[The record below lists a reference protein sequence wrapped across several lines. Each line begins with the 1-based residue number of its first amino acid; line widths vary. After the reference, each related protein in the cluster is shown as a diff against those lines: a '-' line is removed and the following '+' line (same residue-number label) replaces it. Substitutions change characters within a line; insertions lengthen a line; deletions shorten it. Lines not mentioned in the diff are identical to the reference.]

1 MPTPSNNLAAPF
13 ATSNSRLSQ
22 AHTPVVSQTQC
33 PVCSEAACHF
43 VSTKDR
49 DGKPLKTVACTRCGL
64 YRVDPLPS
72 TAELSQFHEQEYRN
86 SYKGVRQPKRKH
98 LYRSAM
104 LAVTRLKRLAP
115 HLGQRASV
123 LDIGCASGEWL
134 YMLGTQ
140 GHSALGIEVDGGY
153 AAFGRSEY
161 GVDIRSGSVHTFGG
175 PDHAVDCITMFHV
188 LEHLPDP
195 LSALRRIH
203 SWLKPGGRF
212 VIEVPNVASLCQHP
226 AKRFHYAHVVG
237 YTPASLAYAVRESG
251 WRIVEL
257 TLDQYDRNIL
267 AVLQKPSESNQESAS
282 EPVQPSFQ
290 PAPVVPSSPS
300 ATIQYY
306 LRPSTYVRYFARMK
320 QFGVEYGVA
329 RKSLTPREILDS
341 SLRHL

>member
-1 MPTPSNNLAAPF
+1 MPTQSNNLAAPF
-13 ATSNSRLSQ
+13 ATSNSRFSQ
-22 AHTPVVSQTQC
+22 AHTPALSQTHC
-33 PVCSEAACHF
+33 PVCAEAACHF

-72 TAELSQFHEQEYRN
+72 TAELAQFHEQEYRN

-98 LYRSAM
+98 IYRSAM
-104 LAVTRLKRLAP
+104 LAVKRLKRLAP

-134 YMLGTQ
+134 YILGTQ
-140 GHSALGIEVDGGY
+140 GNSALGIEVDGGY
-153 AAFGRSEY
+153 AAFGRGEY
-161 GVDIRSGSVHTFGG
+161 GVDIRNGSVHTFGG

-203 SWLKPGGRF
+203 AWLKPGGHF
-212 VIEVPNVASLCQHP
+212 VVEVPNVASLCQHP

-267 AVLQKPSESNQESAS
+267 AVLQKPSESNQESTS
-282 EPVQPSFQ
+282 EPIQPSFQ
-290 PAPVVPSSPS
+290 PTPVVPSSPS

-329 RKSLTPREILDS
+329 RKSLTPRKILDS